1 MAEPSPYEKEMF
13 KDMKAVELDPHSY
26 TLAEI
31 RANLNMSDRQ
41 ARDLVKRKMESG
53 EWERVSKWI
62 NNRRSMSFRP
72 VKSKS
77 PKKRTG

>member
-1 MAEPSPYEKEMF
+1 MAEPNPYDAEMF

-26 TLAEI
+26 TVLEI

-53 EWERVSKWI
+53 EWERVSKWL
-62 NNRRSMSFRP
+62 NNRRSISYRP
-72 VKSKS
+72 AKST
-77 PKKRTG
+77 PKKRTS